1 MTDASTIWSG
11 RGTEMFCGIPVSD
24 FQRSLGWYQKLF
36 GTLPSFFPNDREAVW
51 SIAEHRWIYIILE
64 PQRAGGSIQTVMC
77 DDLETVIEEISRRG
91 LEFEKEETPD
101 KDVRKVMYYD
111 PDGNEIG
118 IGRIPSEE

>member
-1 MTDASTIWSG
+1 MPEGPLVFGG
-11 RGTEMFCGIPVSD
+11 RGTEMFAGIPVSD
-24 FQRSLGWYQKLF
+24 RATALDWYQRLF
-36 GTLPSFFPNDREAVW
+36 GCPPSFYPNDREAVW
-51 SIAEHRWIYIILE
+51 QIGDRRWAYIIVAPE
-64 PQRAGGSIQTVMC
+64 RAGGTIQTIMC
-77 DDLETVIEEISRRG
+77 DDLETVIDEISKRG